1 VWKHHAGSDSDKFL
15 ASGTLFLP
23 RIFDN
28 IDLRLHPALTD
39 TLKISHRADF
49 CVGYFNL
56 RGWKLVD
63 QFVEAW
69 PGGDGDCCRL
79 IVGMSTLPQEELR
92 EAFSLVSAPDGLDT
106 HAHAGRPRYKVSL
119 HCGTAAS
126 IFRINNVPNQPLAC
140 LGLLRFESIYFRIGH
155 TSRQDCSSR

>member
-1 VWKHHAGSDSDKFL
+1 M
-15 ASGTLFLP
+15 P

-69 PGGDGDCCRL
+69 PGGEGADNSVLTITD
-79 IVGMSTLPQEELR
+79 V
-92 EAFSLVSAPDGLDT
+92 AFF
-106 HAHAGRPRYKVSL
+106 K
-119 HCGTAAS
+119 
-126 IFRINNVPNQPLAC
+126 
-140 LGLLRFESIYFRIGH
+140 
-155 TSRQDCSSR
+155 